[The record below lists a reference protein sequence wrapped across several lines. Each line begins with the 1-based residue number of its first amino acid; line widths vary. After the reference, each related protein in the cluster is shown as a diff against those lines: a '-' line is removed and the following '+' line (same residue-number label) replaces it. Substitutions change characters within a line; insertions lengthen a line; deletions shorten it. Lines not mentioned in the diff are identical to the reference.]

1 MCPFDIFNSAKLKNA
16 IKLALLYVKIV
27 VVDGSVSWSSG
38 RLPPV
43 FFSFSVLFFLWF
55 QPCLFFQLF
64 FVFWPAVDLEVWF
77 GFWRSS
83 SVLGLIRFLVHWF
96 VLDLEVFDCFGA
108 PVVIWC
114 GTT

>member
-43 FFSFSVLFFLWF
+43 FFFVFCSVLSVVPTVSLLSVVFRFLAGGGSGS
-55 QPCLFFQLF
+55 L
-64 FVFWPAVDLEVWF
+64 VWF
-77 GFWRSS
+77 
-83 SVLGLIRFLVHWF
+83 LAL
-96 VLDLEVFDCFGA
+96 
-108 PVVIWC
+108 
-114 GTT
+114 